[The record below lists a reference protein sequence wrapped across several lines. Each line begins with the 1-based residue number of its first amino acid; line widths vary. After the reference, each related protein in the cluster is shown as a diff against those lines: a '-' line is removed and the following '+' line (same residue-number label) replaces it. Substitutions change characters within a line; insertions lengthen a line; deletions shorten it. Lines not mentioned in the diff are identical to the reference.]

1 MHQQNILLAA
11 GLGCKKLVGLDGAF
25 VQQLL
30 GNELV
35 FEHRKTVTFG
45 QRMGVQRVV
54 SNFEHGVKITIGK
67 R

>member
-1 MHQQNILLAA
+1 
-11 GLGCKKLVGLDGAF
+11 LDGAF